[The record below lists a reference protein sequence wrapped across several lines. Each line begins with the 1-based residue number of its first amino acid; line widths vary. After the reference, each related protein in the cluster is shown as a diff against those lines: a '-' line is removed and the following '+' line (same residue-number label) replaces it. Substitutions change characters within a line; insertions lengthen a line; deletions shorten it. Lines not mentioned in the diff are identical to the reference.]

1 MNKGKAYA
9 NRRSKRLLS
18 DLRASDLYET
28 PKSIWWEFL
37 KTDEMKDIHTILEP
51 ACGFKATSKVFEE
64 RGFDVTSKDLMYG
77 NDFLEDEYEDNSFDC
92 VLSNPPFSHFDSF
105 IEKAKKIASRKVV
118 MIGKTNF
125 LGAYSRYQSGLFNEC
140 SAIYVLNRQ
149 IDYQFPVQENGDVGV
164 GCLVSCVYVWTK
176 GYKGDPVVR
185 FLNMQPYCKLG
196 SYENW
201 IKNHPEY
208 ERPDSFEYEGKI
220 YTQQKLDLGEDN
232 ERN

>member
-1 MNKGKAYA
+1 MKGKAYA
-9 NRRSKRLLS
+9 NKRPKKLLS

-37 KTDEMKDIHTILEP
+37 KTDEMNDIKTILEP
-51 ACGFKATSKVFEE
+51 SCGFMATSKVFEE
-64 RGFDVTSKDLMYG
+64 KGFDVTSRDLMYG
-77 NDFLEDEYEDNSFDC
+77 NDFLNDEYEENSYDC
-92 VLSNPPFSHFDSF
+92 VLTNPPFSLFDKF
-105 IEKAKKIASRKVV
+105 VTRAKRIAAKKVV

-125 LGAYSRYQSGLFNEC
+125 LGAYSRYKNNLFNEC

-149 IDYQFPVQENGDVGV
+149 VDYQFPVQDNGDVGV

-176 GYKGDPVVR
+176 GYKGEPVVR

-196 SYENW
+196 SYDKW

-208 ERPDSFEYEGKI
+208 TKPDSFVYNGKTC
-220 YTQQKLDLGEDN
+220 TQQELIKGVYNED
-232 ERN
+232 